1 MVYIFLLVI
10 IAINL
15 YLLYRALEGTEIY
28 KKINDLL
35 FGKKA
40 GKNKS
45 AGEDENSETADDYI
59 KKYEEYIGLQNS
71 DEALLVA
78 ESGFK
83 KFPDK
88 YILFENY
95 IDCLVKQTNT
105 SEDISKRKEIVNS
118 CYDAIKSYSV
128 NLKAKDFDIITP
140 YIEKIKKLEYKVKL
154 FEESSEEGKLKELKN
169 INEDALLKLAQI
181 QKKIESSEDENV
193 ISSLMDNASDN
204 ENKLSIELLDKNQK
218 EKYNELK
225 NNFEELANKKGQII
239 RLKKYKDYNEKTINS
254 LKKLLDIFS
263 ENEKK
268 YSDKESEFPMI
279 LKKYIGNINSNYLNP
294 ETLTYMNFVY
304 GYIFENVDDDS
315 KYIITKIMNDT
326 EKDII

>member
-35 FGKKA
+35 FGKKVD
-40 GKNKS
+40 KNKS

-105 SEDISKRKEIVNS
+105 NEDISKRKEIVNS
-118 CYDAIKSYSV
+118 CYDAIKNYSV

-154 FEESSEEGKLKELKN
+154 FEESSKEGKLKELKN

-181 QKKIESSEDENV
+181 QKKIENSEDENL

-218 EKYNELK
+218 EKYDELK

-279 LKKYIGNINSNYLNP
+279 LKKYIGNINTNYLNP

>member
-15 YLLYRALEGTEIY
+15 YLLYRALEGTEVY

-35 FGKKA
+35 FGKKVDK
-40 GKNKS
+40 GKS
-45 AGEDENSETADDYI
+45 EGEDENSETADDYV

-95 IDCLVKQTNT
+95 IDCLVKQTNS
-105 SEDISKRKEIVNS
+105 SEDIVKRKETVNS
-118 CYDAIKSYSV
+118 CYEAIKNYSV

-154 FEESSEEGKLKELKN
+154 FEESSKEGKLKELKN

-204 ENKLSIELLDKNQK
+204 ENKLSIELLDKHQK

-279 LKKYIGNINSNYLNP
+279 LKKYIGNINTNYLNP